1 MLSVVMLTLLA
12 AALLTA
18 SPAPAPIVCTQ
29 SSRSRPSVGVVVSAY
44 PTVVE
49 HAKPLAAIDA
59 LHPVKKPRGVL
70 SQGLTVAEYRL
81 HYSADLEG
89 ACDKGCAAACAWV
102 SAFTVDVT
110 PVAVRIHVPRE
121 YRMGTC
127 EYEQLMKHERSHELL
142 HRRRLG
148 ALAQDMRDALARAE
162 SQPGLMGPIEARDR
176 RAAFEIL
183 TDRME
188 RVLRPIYDGHL
199 RKMREENAALD
210 SPEEYK
216 RLGKACKGWIR
227 KS

>member
-1 MLSVVMLTLLA
+1 MISMVMLTLLA
-12 AALLTA
+12 AVLLTA
-18 SPAPAPIVCTQ
+18 APSPAALVCKE
-29 SSRSRPSVGVVVSAY
+29 SARSRPFVDVVVSTY

-49 HAKPLAAIDA
+49 HAKPLAAINA

-81 HYSADLEG
+81 HYSANLEG

-102 SAFTVDVT
+102 GAFTVDVT
-110 PVAVRIHVPRE
+110 PVAVRIHIPRE

-127 EYEQLMKHERSHELL
+127 EYEQLMKHEREHDLL

-148 ALAQDMRDALARAE
+148 VLAQDMRDALARAE
-162 SQPGLMGPIEARDR
+162 SQPGLMGPIEASDR
-176 RAAFEIL
+176 RAAFEVL
-183 TDRME
+183 TGRME
-188 RVLRPIYDGHL
+188 RVMRPIYDGHL
-199 RKMREENAALD
+199 QKMREENAALD
-210 SPEEYK
+210 SPKEYK